1 MSNENAS
8 KELSIEL
15 TVGDLKDI
23 ICLIDFVKDRE
34 GVYTESVNKLNE
46 IKNKITKFLASID
59 G

>member
-23 ICLIDFVKDRE
+23 ACLIDFVKDKD
-34 GVYTESVNKLNE
+34 GIYTESIDKLNK
-46 IKNKITKFLASID
+46 IKNKITMFLVSID